1 MFKRYYSN
9 KIQSENGQG
18 LVEYALIL
26 VLVSMVVIFVLT
38 ETGLTVS
45 NVYCAITNAL
55 GGACDS
61 GFAGGDDELEE
72 DDVIAITNI
81 SYNSLT
87 HELHLDAISNGGWDP
102 GVTLVA
108 SPGGIMVRKTEHY
121 HALFILTGCP
131 CTVTITSSGGGS
143 SSTTVGP

>member
-1 MFKRYYSN
+1 
-9 KIQSENGQG
+9 
-18 LVEYALIL
+18 LVFIS
-26 VLVSMVVIFVLT
+26 VVVIFILS
-38 ETGLTVS
+38 ETGLTV
-45 NVYCAITNAL
+45 NNIYCEVVNTL

-61 GFAGGDDELEE
+61 GFAGDGEDLEV
-72 DDVIAITNI
+72 DDVIVITNAPYD
-81 SYNSLT
+81 SVT

-121 HALFILTGCP
+121 HTLFILTGCP

-143 SSTTVGP
+143 ASTTVGP